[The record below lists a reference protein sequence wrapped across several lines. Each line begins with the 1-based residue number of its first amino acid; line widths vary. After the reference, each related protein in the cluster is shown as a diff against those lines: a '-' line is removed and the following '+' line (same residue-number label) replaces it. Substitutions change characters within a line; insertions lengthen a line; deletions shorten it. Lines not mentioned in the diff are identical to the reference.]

1 MVETHTA
8 TGVAPLYRLELMVPP
23 PQQLAFADTL
33 MSRDDISGF
42 FQQPLQGFS
51 ARPGSMTTSEQVAGR
66 KQLVLFVLYCADPWQ
81 LLLELRA
88 AASPQWALHF
98 AVSPLLAHGQ
108 LAALAPDQLPMGT
121 SQ

>member
-23 PQQLAFADTL
+23 AQQLAFADAL

-42 FQQPLQGFS
+42 FQQTLQGFS
-51 ARPGSMTTSEQVAGR
+51 ARPGSMSTSEQVAGR
-66 KQLVLFVLYCADPWQ
+66 KQLVLFVLYCRDPWQ

-88 AASPQWALHF
+88 DASPHWALHF

-108 LAALAPDQLPMGT
+108 LAAIDPSLLPVGA
-121 SQ
+121 